1 MNRLVKI
8 AQLAAPRADV
18 QYRRAAY
25 GGRDIRR
32 FLRDVIAMANTSI
45 EGPRFIVI
53 GLDFDDGGRKRLH
66 SVPTGDFSG
75 KPSYASLVMD
85 FIEPQIRIQYEAVTV
100 EGKQLGIFE
109 MPHCPDK
116 PYMMRIDH
124 SETLRRG
131 DGFVRVNDSAMKL
144 GRGQLH
150 GMFEKKFQES
160 ESAKRIE
167 VGFPGEII
175 HKVLKIRTTD
185 LATMPSAIASSKLN
199 QLLQVRS
206 SSVRSG
212 ATTAIARL
220 THARLFG
227 SDDPYETKSR
237 WELIEEMAQIK
248 LKHQGDDERFLFEQN
263 AEKLQLVVYN
273 QGDEPIQDAS
283 LVLALP
289 NHPAFLVADHLPTS
303 ANNCPFLNQHP
314 AESEKY
320 PAVRAKKT
328 AIHVSKTLGEI
339 PCGEPVLAFEI
350 PLRVCAGSELQGR
363 KFGMSYA
370 LSAANL
376 RYPAKGT
383 LRLLFQPGASA

>member
-8 AQLAAPRADV
+8 AQLAAPRADA
-18 QYRRAAY
+18 QYRQAAY
-25 GGRDIRR
+25 GSRDIRR
-32 FLRDVIAMANTSI
+32 FLRDVIAMANTAI

-53 GLDFDDGGRKRLH
+53 GLDFDDKGRKRLH
-66 SVPTGDFSG
+66 SVPADDFSG
-75 KPSYASLVMD
+75 KPSYQFLVMD
-85 FIEPQIRIQYEAVTV
+85 FIEPQIRIQYKAVTV

-109 MPHCPDK
+109 IPHCSDK

-131 DGFVRVNDSAMKL
+131 DAFVRVNNTAMKL
-144 GRGQLH
+144 GRGQLQ
-150 GMFEKKFQES
+150 GMFEKKFHES

-185 LATMPSAIASSKLN
+185 LTAMPSTIASSKLD
-199 QLLQVRS
+199 QMLQVQS
-206 SSVRSG
+206 NATRSG

-227 SDDPYETKSR
+227 SDDPYQIRSSSD
-237 WELIEEMAQIK
+237 LMEEMAQIK

-263 AEKLQLVVYN
+263 AEKLQFVIYN

-283 LVLALP
+283 LLLAMP
-289 NHPAFLVADHLPTS
+289 NDPSFFVADHLPTPS
-303 ANNCPFLNQHP
+303 HSGPFLSQHP
-314 AESEKY
+314 PEFGNY
-320 PAVRAKKT
+320 PTVKVKKT

-339 PCGEPVLAFEI
+339 PCGEPVLAFDV
-350 PLRVCAGSELQGR
+350 PLRVCAGAALQGR
-363 KFGMSYA
+363 KFGISYA

-383 LRLLFQPGASA
+383 LRLVFQSDAAA

>member
-8 AQLAAPRADV
+8 ANLAAPRADV

-25 GGRDIRR
+25 GSRDIRR
-32 FLRDVIAMANTSI
+32 FLRDVIAMANTAT

-53 GLDFDDGGRKRLH
+53 GLDFDDKRRRHLH
-66 SVPTGDFSG
+66 TVPADDFSG
-75 KPSYASLVMD
+75 KPSYQSLVMD
-85 FIEPQIRIQYEAVTV
+85 FIEPQIRIQYQAVTV

-109 MPHCPDK
+109 IPHCPDK

-131 DGFVRVNDSAMKL
+131 DAFVRVNDSALKL
-144 GRGQLH
+144 GRGQLQ
-150 GMFEKKFQES
+150 GMFEKKFHES

-185 LATMPSAIASSKLN
+185 LSTMPSAIANAKLK
-199 QLLQVRS
+199 QMLQVHS
-206 SSVRSG
+206 NSTKSG
-212 ATTAIARL
+212 ATTAIVRL

-227 SDDPYETKSR
+227 SDDPYETKNR
-237 WELIEEMAQIK
+237 QELMEEMAQIK
-248 LKHQGDDERFLFEQN
+248 LKHQHDDERFLFEEN
-263 AEKLQLVVYN
+263 AEELQLVIYN
-273 QGDEPIQDAS
+273 QGDVPIQDAS
-283 LVLALP
+283 LLLAMP
-289 NHPAFLVADHLPTS
+289 NHPSFFVADHLPAPS
-303 ANNCPFLNQHP
+303 DDGPFLSQQP
-314 AESEKY
+314 PEFGKY
-320 PAVRAKKT
+320 PTVKIKQT
-328 AIHVSKTLGEI
+328 AIHVAKTLGEI
-339 PCGEPVLAFEI
+339 PCGEPVLAFDV

-363 KFGMSYA
+363 KFGISYA

-383 LRLLFQPGASA
+383 LRVIFQPDAAT

>member
-18 QYRRAAY
+18 QYRQAVY
-25 GGRDIRR
+25 GSRDVRR
-32 FLRDVIAMANTSI
+32 FLRDVIAMANTAI

-53 GLDFDDGGRKRLH
+53 GLDFDDKGRKRLH
-66 SVPTGDFSG
+66 PVPADDFSG
-75 KPSYASLVMD
+75 KPSYPSLVMD

-100 EGKQLGIFE
+100 EGKRLGIFE
-109 MPHCPDK
+109 IPHCPDK

-131 DGFVRVNDSAMKL
+131 DAFIRVNDSAIKL
-144 GRGQLH
+144 GRGQLQ
-150 GMFEKKFQES
+150 GMFEKQFHES

-185 LATMPSAIASSKLN
+185 LSTMPSAIASSKLN
-199 QLLQVRS
+199 QMLRVQS
-206 SSVRSG
+206 SSNRSG
-212 ATTAIARL
+212 TTTAIARL

-227 SDDPYETKSR
+227 SDDPYQIRSSS
-237 WELIEEMAQIK
+237 ELMEEMAQIK
-248 LKHQGDDERFLFEQN
+248 LKHQDDDERFLFDQN
-263 AEKLQLVVYN
+263 AEKLQFVIYN

-283 LVLALP
+283 LLLAIP
-289 NHPAFLVADHLPTS
+289 NHPSFFVADHLPTPS
-303 ANNCPFLNQHP
+303 HNGPFLSQHP
-314 AESEKY
+314 AEFGKY
-320 PAVRAKKT
+320 PAVRIRKT
-328 AIHVSKTLGEI
+328 AIHILKTLPEI
-339 PCGEPVLAFEI
+339 PCGEPVLAFDV

-363 KFGMSYA
+363 KFGISYS

-383 LRLLFQPGASA
+383 LRLVFQPATSA